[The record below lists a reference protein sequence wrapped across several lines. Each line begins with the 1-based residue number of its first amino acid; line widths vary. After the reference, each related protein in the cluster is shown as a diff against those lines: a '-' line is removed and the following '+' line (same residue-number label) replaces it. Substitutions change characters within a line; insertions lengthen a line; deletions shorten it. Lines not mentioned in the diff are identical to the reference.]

1 MLNIFKQGKTLVTIT
16 RLLTQPA
23 FGFGGGHHH
32 DIDRTKITLRDDASG
47 YYLDPNETARRMV
60 RIIAQFD
67 KVNDPEKVTLNS
79 QWHELGLNE
88 LDTVELL
95 VGIEEE
101 FKI

>member
-1 MLNIFKQGKTLVTIT
+1 M
-16 RLLTQPA
+16 
-23 FGFGGGHHH
+23 
-32 DIDRTKITLRDDASG
+32 
-47 YYLDPNETARRMV
+47 M
-60 RIIAQFD
+60 RIIAQND

-79 QWHELGLNE
+79 QWHEMGLNE